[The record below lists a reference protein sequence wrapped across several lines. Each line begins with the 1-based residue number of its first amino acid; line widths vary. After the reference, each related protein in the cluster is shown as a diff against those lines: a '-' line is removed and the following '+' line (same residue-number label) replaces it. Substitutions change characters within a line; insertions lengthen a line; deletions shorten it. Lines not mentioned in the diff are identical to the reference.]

1 MCNNYSFVLKWL
13 LKITFCNHAL
23 ILNPKKN
30 QSTSKSLRQLNPN
43 LFFITSKCHAFFHE
57 INSQPKEVVE
67 ISNRTVYSCVISP
80 MFPIYLH
87 KNGCANYFG
96 HLKSFEDCQA
106 LYKHTYKR
114 ASIFSLWCGFYRNRC
129 ANDEVIKRDI
139 GNRVMSS
146 TWFTH

>member
-1 MCNNYSFVLKWL
+1 MITKNYILQPRSNLKPEKKSKHIKISSPIKSKFIFYYLQVPSF
-13 LKITFCNHAL
+13 
-23 ILNPKKN
+23 
-30 QSTSKSLRQLNPN
+30 
-43 LFFITSKCHAFFHE
+43 FFHE

-114 ASIFSLWCGFYRNRC
+114 ASIFSLWCGF
-129 ANDEVIKRDI
+129 
-139 GNRVMSS
+139 
-146 TWFTH
+146 